1 MIRIGFIDYRLD
13 EWHANNY
20 PAWIRAAAKDLGID
34 CALSYAWA
42 EECAPEGLLSTAA
55 WCEKF
60 DCAPCDTL
68 EQVCE
73 KADAL
78 IVLAPS
84 NPEKHL
90 PYAERVLPFGK
101 PTYIDKT
108 FTPSCEEARRI
119 FELGRKYGAPLFST
133 SALRFADELKDYA
146 NVHSAFVSG
155 SGSSLE
161 EYAIHII
168 EMIVCLMGEGSRS
181 VCLYGSAEHALC
193 DIDYGGGRRAALVYG
208 ANMPYQF
215 DVQPSEG
222 SASEFRAVNSAFFP
236 GLIRA
241 ILTFFETKKIP
252 VPEEQ
257 TLECMKL
264 RDAILKAAM
273 TPGSRV
279 GV

>member
-1 MIRIGFIDYRLD
+1 MIKIGFIDYRLD

-20 PAWIRAAAKDLGID
+20 PAWIREAARVLNADFT
-34 CALSYAWA
+34 LSCAWA
-42 EECAPEGLLSTAA
+42 EDSAPEGLLSTAA

-60 DCAPCDTL
+60 GCVPCATP

-73 KADAL
+73 RSDAL

-84 NPEKHL
+84 DPEKHL

-108 FTPSCEEARRI
+108 FAPSYEEAVRI
-119 FELGRKYGAPLFST
+119 FDLVQKYGTPLFST
-133 SALRFADELKDYA
+133 SALRFADELAPYKDAYG
-146 NVHSAFVSG
+146 AFVSG

-181 VCLYGSAEHALC
+181 VCLYGNEDHALC
-193 DIDYGGGRRAALVYG
+193 DIDYGTGRRAALIYG
-208 ANMPYQF
+208 AGIPYQI
-215 DVQPSEG
+215 DVQRNDG
-222 SASEFRAVNSAFFP
+222 AASEYHAVRSAFFP

-241 ILTFFETKKIP
+241 ILTFFVTKEVP
-252 VPEEQ
+252 VPKAQ

-264 RDAILKAAM
+264 RDAVLKAAM